1 MRKKSNWKTHGSHPT
16 KANKLRDIITHCP
29 YSSRQ
34 LLLMSIL
41 INLIVSI
48 LVQEAAILIMG
59 LLATMINVKRVNEL
73 NII

>member
-1 MRKKSNWKTHGSHPT
+1 
-16 KANKLRDIITHCP
+16 
-29 YSSRQ
+29 
-34 LLLMSIL
+34 MSIL

>member
-1 MRKKSNWKTHGSHPT
+1 
-16 KANKLRDIITHCP
+16 
-29 YSSRQ
+29 
-34 LLLMSIL
+34 MSIL

-48 LVQEAAILIMG
+48 LIQEEVVLIMG